1 MTSPLLHAK
10 KIKFACITVVTLVIV
25 GCTSLAVMSYDSL
38 FGQQNIREYTPESQR
53 DLSYEQDIRPIME
66 KRCVV
71 CHGCYDA
78 PCQLKLESY
87 QGILRGGTEEQ
98 VYNGRRLLEGRQTR
112 LFQDAQTTA
121 AWREMDFHPV
131 INEREDTAK
140 ANLQAGLMAK
150 MLELKKSNPLPGEKI
165 LPDTFDFS
173 LEREQQC
180 TTIEEFDAFAKE
192 HPQWGMPFGMID
204 IPENEYSSLRSW
216 LAQGA
221 KSGMPK
227 PLSEKSLKNIES
239 WESFFNGSS
248 AKEQLVS
255 RYLFEHLY
263 LAHLYF
269 EDLGNETSF
278 FKLVRSKTPPG
289 QPIERIATRRPYDDP
304 KVKRVYY
311 RLWKDPSSIIDKT
324 HMPYLI
330 NKARQQKWSEW
341 FFETEYSVEK
351 VPSYTT
357 EKASNPFITFEA
369 IPAFIRH
376 SFLLDEGQYTI
387 MNFIKGAVCRGSIA
401 LNVIQ
406 DNFWVFFVAPSQMKT
421 TEFSKFLSKQDKHL
435 RMPAAAESGFLSIGH
450 WRTYA
455 KSQQRYL
462 KAKGEFVRKHYKDFD
477 QSSLSMIWDGYG
489 KNPNAALTVFRHFDS
504 ATVVKGLVGEP
515 PQTAWVIDYP
525 ILERIHYLLVA
536 GFDVFGSVSHQ
547 AMTRMYMDFLRME
560 SEMNFLAF
568 LPDESR
574 ASEVSNWYRNA
585 TDEVEDYFKAYFQKD
600 AEKTSQHYTTEKP
613 KLELYQALKSHL
625 GNSIANNKYHLGSS
639 DLPKT
644 SIDELKKLRQVIGI
658 PAAILPQSLF
668 INIQNYG
675 ALTLLSNNKYTNI
688 TSMFD
693 ESDRHLKNED
703 TLTIANGF
711 IGAYPNVLL
720 DISVKEIPEMVEMIQ
735 LLKTEKDY
743 THFLD
748 RFGVRRT
755 NEHFWKISDELH
767 KKAKRQSPLESGI
780 FDFNRIQNR

>member
-1 MTSPLLHAK
+1 MNILLLFNKRIATLCLA
-10 KIKFACITVVTLVIV
+10 IVLLIGCVTISALNF
-25 GCTSLAVMSYDSL
+25 DSL
-38 FGQQNIREYTPESQR
+38 FGSSDPLEYTSSESQP
-53 DLSYEQDIRPIME
+53 LTYEQHIRPIME

-87 QGILRGGTEEQ
+87 QGILRGGIDER

-112 LFQDAQTTA
+112 LFQDAQTTSE
-121 AWREMDFHPV
+121 WREIDFHPV
-131 INEREDTAK
+131 INEHQHSPEK
-140 ANLQAGLMAK
+140 NIEAGLMAR
-150 MLELKKSNPLPGEKI
+150 MLELKKINPLPDGKI

-180 TTIEEFDAFAKE
+180 TTIKNFNSFAEEK
-192 HPQWGMPFGMID
+192 PLWGMPFGMPD
-204 IPENEYSSLRSW
+204 IPDQEYTDLHAW

-221 KSGMPK
+221 KSGTPK
-227 PLSEKSLKNIES
+227 PLAKNILNNIEI
-239 WESFFNGSS
+239 WESFLNGDST
-248 AKEQLVS
+248 KERVVS

-263 LAHLYF
+263 LAHIYF
-269 EDLGNETSF
+269 EDSGNETPF

-289 QPIERIATRRPYDDP
+289 QSIERISTRRPYDDP
-304 KVKRVYY
+304 KVSRVYY

-324 HMPYLI
+324 HMPYLLDA
-330 NKARQQKWSEW
+330 ARKQKWTEW
-341 FFETEYSVEK
+341 FFETDYSVTHL
-351 VPSYTT
+351 PSYEI
-357 EKASNPFITFEA
+357 EKASNPFITFEE

-406 DNFWVFFVAPSQMKT
+406 DNFWVFFVTPSEMNTK
-421 TEFSKFLSKQDKHL
+421 EFSQFLSKQDKHL
-435 RMPAAAESGFLSIGH
+435 RMPAAAESGLWSISH

-462 KAKGEFVRKHYKDFD
+462 KAKGEFVRKHYEGTN
-477 QSSLSMIWDGYG
+477 QNSLSMIWNGDK

-504 ATVVKGLVGEP
+504 ATVLQGLVGEP

-536 GFDVFGSVSHQ
+536 GFDVFGTVSHQ

-568 LPDESR
+568 LPDEAR
-574 ASEVSNWYRNA
+574 ASEVSHWYRNA
-585 TDEVEDYFKAYFQKD
+585 TDEVEDYFQAYFQED
-600 AEKTSQHYTTEKP
+600 ADKTSQRYTTEQP
-613 KLELYQALKSHL
+613 KLELYKALKTHL
-625 GNSIANNKYHLGSS
+625 GGAIAHKKYELQAS
-639 DLPKT
+639 DLPEST
-644 SIDELKKLRQVIGI
+644 IEALKKLNQVEGI
-658 PAAILPQSLF
+658 AAAILPQSLF
-668 INIQNYG
+668 INIESYG

-688 TSMFD
+688 TSMFSED
-693 ESDRHLKNED
+693 DRHLKNED

-711 IGAYPNVLL
+711 IGAYPNALL
-720 DISVKEIPEMVEMIQ
+720 SVSVKEIPEMVELMSSIESEADYSQ
-735 LLKTEKDY
+735 L
-743 THFLD
+743 LD

-755 NEHFWKISDELH
+755 DQYFWKISDELY
-767 KKAKRQSPLESGI
+767 KKAQMMSPLESGI
-780 FDFNRIQNR
+780 FDFNRIENR